1 MPGCEGHRWHCIWKG
16 FRPRIKTP
24 VPGIRIRIGG
34 RSQYNIGLHFVLFVV
49 GLPQFRE
56 GGQSFSF
63 GGNPPLAPRWLRA
76 CVFVCVFPRVAVD
89 AATEQIVVVITS
101 SILVLLR
108 LFFCVFFRL
117 VLSVFLHL
125 DADAASDQHTFD
137 AGLNSR
143 SRLFHAQLLRK
154 PNTVIVILTTSV

>member
-63 GGNPPLAPRWLRA
+63 GGHCPPPFAGYGPACSCVSLWMLRPNRSSSLSLPASLCFSA
-76 CVFVCVFPRVAVD
+76 C
-89 AATEQIVVVITS
+89 S
-101 SILVLLR
+101 SAY
-108 LFFCVFFRL
+108 F
-117 VLSVFLHL
+117 SGW
-125 DADAASDQHTFD
+125 S
-137 AGLNSR
+137 SR
-143 SRLFHAQLLRK
+143 SFSISMRMLRR
-154 PNTVIVILTTSV
+154 TSIPLMPA